1 MPGPNKFQDLVANAI
16 TNHGKATA
24 DIFDRL
30 GKGEKVDLVAETME
44 CFGQLTKTGAQFL
57 IFWDNIA
64 TLMAAGGG
72 GPLNFPQPK
81 PCGPGVTVDHKI
93 TVSDVALASALS
105 GLRRRGEDKETIL
118 ATAITVTQNQDTL
131 TVVVDC
137 SGAPPGLYEG
147 NLELVDGV
155 GTKQA
160 RPYNIYINPT

>member
-1 MPGPNKFQDLVANAI
+1 MPGPTKFQDLVASAI

-57 IFWDNIA
+57 LFWDNIA

-81 PCGPGVTVDHKI
+81 PCGPGVTVSTTLSVSNVASA
-93 TVSDVALASALS
+93 TVSS
-105 GLRRRGEDKETIL
+105 GLRRRGETNDTIL
-118 ATAITVTQNQDTL
+118 AKAITVTQNQDTL

-137 SGAPPGLYEG
+137 SGAPRGLYEG
-147 NLELVDGV
+147 SLELVDGV